1 MGVGEV
7 HRVAKDIGLVLDED
21 NRTMPNILILYIFLQ
36 IKYPP
41 QNRKYHISP
50 DLLRRKGRAKQV

>member
-41 QNRKYHISP
+41 QNRKYYIS
-50 DLLRRKGRAKQV
+50 